1 MKSICWNV
9 KFFNPT
15 NQELLKEE
23 RHTHIQSLAD
33 KYPHIPLP
41 TWRNMGMGRSKIY
54 EPFIKLKKEYISTAE
69 QTTETPLLEDDK
81 TSSNSTEE
89 EN

>member
-1 MKSICWNV
+1 MKSICWRV
-9 KFFNPT
+9 KFYNPI
-15 NQELLKEE
+15 NQELIKEE

-54 EPFIKLKKEYISTAE
+54 EPFIKLKKEYISTE
-69 QTTETPLLEDDK
+69 DIPLLEDDK